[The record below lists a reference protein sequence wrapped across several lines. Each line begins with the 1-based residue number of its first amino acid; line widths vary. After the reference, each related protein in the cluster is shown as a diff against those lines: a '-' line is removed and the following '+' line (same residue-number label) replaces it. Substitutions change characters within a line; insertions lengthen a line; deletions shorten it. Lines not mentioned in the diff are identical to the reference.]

1 MRRYLLSLFAVFLS
15 VLTLS
20 AQAENP
26 SHNKSL
32 HKTITLAISEGTS
45 GGIDAKTAQAKYR
58 GLADLLGKALGVE
71 VSIRF
76 VREFAELEQG
86 MKEKSFDL
94 VMARPSDYPARGL
107 RDYGYHFIATAKPAG
122 HCIVIVPKDSP
133 LKTIRDAHG
142 KRFIFPEKVA
152 YMSRFCRAELRD
164 KGINLD
170 NEDVHYVREQGAIPF
185 ALENG
190 ISQVGGIASY
200 SGAYRKW
207 TAAGHRVLH
216 ESVEQPYFPA
226 IASPLLTTEQ
236 VTRARETL
244 IGLESSSAGREI
256 LKQISITGF
265 VATEEARLRQ
275 LLNWLGV

>member
-15 VLTLS
+15 VLNLS
-20 AQAENP
+20 AQAEIP
-26 SHNKSL
+26 SNKSS
-32 HKTITLAISEGTS
+32 HKTIILAISEGTS
-45 GGIDAKTAQAKYR
+45 GGIDAKMAQAKYR

-122 HCIVIVPKDSP
+122 HCILIVPKDSP

-142 KRFIFPEKVA
+142 KNFIFPEKVA
-152 YMSRFCRAELRD
+152 YMTRFCSAELRD
-164 KGINLD
+164 KGINLG

-190 ISQVGGIASY
+190 ISQVGGVASY

-216 ESVEQPYFPA
+216 ESVEQPYFPV
-226 IASPLLTTEQ
+226 IASPSLTTEQ
-236 VTRARETL
+236 VARARETL
-244 IGLESSSAGREI
+244 VGLESSNAGRDV

-275 LLNWLGV
+275 LLKWLGV

>member
-1 MRRYLLSLFAVFLS
+1 MRRYLLSLFAVLMAA
-15 VLTLS
+15 LTLS

-26 SHNKSL
+26 THNKSP
-32 HKTITLAISEGTS
+32 HKTIILAVSEGTS
-45 GGIDAKTAQAKYR
+45 GGIDTKTAQAKYR
-58 GLADLLGKALGVE
+58 GLADQLGKALGVE
-71 VSIRF
+71 VSISF
-76 VREFAELEQG
+76 VREFAQLEQG

-122 HCIVIVPKDSP
+122 RCILIVPKDSP

-142 KRFIFPEKVA
+142 KNFIFPEKEA
-152 YMSRFCRAELRD
+152 YMTRFCSAELRD
-164 KGINLD
+164 KGINLG
-170 NEDVHYVREQGAIPF
+170 NENVHYVREQGAIPF

-200 SGAYRKW
+200 SGAYSKW

-216 ESVEQPYFPA
+216 ESVEQPYFPV
-226 IASPLLTTEQ
+226 IASPSLTTEQ

-244 IGLESSSAGREI
+244 IGLESSNAGREI
-256 LKQISITGF
+256 LKQLSIAGF
-265 VATEEARLRQ
+265 VTTEEARLRQ
-275 LLNWLGV
+275 LLKWLGV